1 MRYTVRFIIQVRGTK
16 RILKS
21 FIRSEYALNT
31 SSHATQFDSMD
42 AAERAAD
49 IQKERAKASGHTFIG
64 ADFYTVKGGK

>member
-1 MRYTVRFIIQVRGTK
+1 MYYTVRFIIQVRGTR

-21 FIRSEYALNT
+21 FIRAEYALNT

-49 IQKERAKASGHTFIG
+49 KQKEYAEENGHTFIG